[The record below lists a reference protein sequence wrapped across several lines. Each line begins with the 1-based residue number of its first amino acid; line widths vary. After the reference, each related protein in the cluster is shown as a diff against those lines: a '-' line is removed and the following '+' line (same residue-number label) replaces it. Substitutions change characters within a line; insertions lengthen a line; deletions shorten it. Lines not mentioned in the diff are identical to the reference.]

1 MPQSPVRAIGIL
13 SLLFA
18 SSAFAQFKTPSPSA
32 SIEQAAHASAAN
44 ASAANAKQTPP
55 PKEPQYSSSKFVV
68 LTDTKGYNLGP
79 YLDNIFSIV
88 RNEWLA
94 AGDQVVKKPKYRRG
108 TVAAEFII
116 ARSGEIHNL
125 KITEPSGE
133 DDLDKAVTQALEKA
147 SPLPELPKGLTS
159 QQLEMRFRFFYDG
172 KNPPRWWQR

>member
-1 MPQSPVRAIGIL
+1 VLP
-13 SLLFA
+13 
-18 SSAFAQFKTPSPSA
+18 AFAQFKTPSPSA

-44 ASAANAKQTPP
+44 AKQTPP
-55 PKEPQYSSSKFVV
+55 PKEPQVSSSKFEV

-79 YLDNIFSIV
+79 YLDNILSIV
-88 RNEWLA
+88 RDEWHA
-94 AGDQVVKKPKYRRG
+94 AGHQVVKKPNYRRG
-108 TVAAEFII
+108 TVVAEFII
-116 ARSGEIHNL
+116 AHSGEIQNL

-133 DDLDKAVTQALEKA
+133 DDLDKAVTQALERA